1 MTSHHII
8 SWSGQI
14 NDTRLRLDTHHNG
27 VHAAVQLFHSALAYE
42 DDHIAYCCCTA
53 ADDYQVSRL
62 QFEPDAMAWRVAA
75 QLPRYSADPEES
87 LLQLKFDKP
96 NNILLGTTGKG
107 FAIWHLASGK
117 SDDDN
122 DNHQPSPRVDYL
134 ALPHGVRN
142 ITTKMMVSN
151 SVMYSAAMNFAV
163 SGVRKSLYVWSLES
177 RQLVK
182 GLDAHFGRIIQL
194 ESLTIAT
201 WNSVITSS
209 IDRSVKIWN
218 INNIFEK
225 VHVIDR
231 HELQIDNISL
241 SQTDLAATVTRGCV
255 GVWNI
260 RSGQLLTKL
269 SDSHLGA
276 IVTQAEITPDGK
288 YILSSETGKLL
299 VWNRVEEQVIFRAD
313 QPGIQQIKFLEGGE
327 KVLVISCERMQTK
340 KDASGQ
346 AAPPDD
352 RKPTE
357 DGNRVVMQALGIVRT
372 VPEGAVLFTF
382 EFPFRMCAGIA
393 FRKATVTADGAHIVV
408 VSVDKS
414 TRDSLTVFSASS
426 GVCVHKVSLRG
437 CSIKDVIHVFGMPHK
452 ANQVAVMTSEKGSV
466 LDIRSKRHVRS
477 IPKWGGNCTRDGKF
491 GLYAP
496 PRGGLEL
503 LELRKGTSVKTY
515 IPKVA
520 EGVFT
525 VVCMFT
531 EGDEYVL
538 YYHSGKKT
546 LRVFR
551 TGDTQMIANYR
562 MQAELTAI
570 KSTADG
576 KGLVLGTVDGC
587 LSVLAIA
594 DPENADVF
602 RYLEELPS
610 RDEEWKKRMARMKA
624 RIRFKAT
631 IRVVRIAMRFV
642 RVFCKAARRQQQ
654 AVAADVVATD
664 DADGQHTTSN

>member
-1 MTSHHII
+1 MVRVTDPTNHHII

-14 NDTRLRLDTHHNG
+14 NETRLRLDTHVEGNLAEVLH
-27 VHAAVQLFHSALAYE
+27 LHSA
-42 DDHIAYCCCTA
+42 IAFENDRCVYGCPTP
-53 ADDYQVSRL
+53 DDYRVCRYS
-62 QFEPDAMAWRVAA
+62 FNADAMSWQETAR
-75 QLPRYSADPEES
+75 LPRHCDDLAEAV
-87 LLQLKFDKP
+87 LQLKFDAP
-96 NNILLGTTGKG
+96 NNILLGSTGRG
-107 FAIWHLASGK
+107 FAIWMLA
-117 SDDDN
+117 DEAN
-122 DNHQPSPRVDYL
+122 VQAFYL

-151 SVMYSAAMNFAV
+151 SVMYSAAMHFAV
-163 SGVRKSLYVWSLES
+163 AGVRKSLYVWSLET

-182 GLDAHFGRIIQL
+182 VLDAHFGRIIQL

-231 HELQIDNISL
+231 HEMQIDNISL
-241 SQTDLAATVTRGCV
+241 SQTDMAATVTRGCL

-269 SDSHLGA
+269 ADSHLGA
-276 IVTQAEITPDGK
+276 IVTHAEITPDGRL
-288 YILSSETGKLL
+288 IVSSETGKLL
-299 VWNRVEEQVIFRAD
+299 FWNRVSEQVVFRAD
-313 QPGIQQIKFLEGGE
+313 QPGIQQIKFLEGGD
-327 KVLVISCERMQTK
+327 KVLVIACERMQQK
-340 KDASGQ
+340 KDAGGADEKR
-346 AAPPDD
+346 AAVPG
-352 RKPTE
+352 E
-357 DGNRVVMQALGIVRT
+357 DSNRIAMQAVGVVRT
-372 VPEGAVLFTF
+372 VPEGTVLFQF
-382 EFPFRMCAGIA
+382 EFQFRMVAGIA
-393 FRKATVTADGAHIVV
+393 FRRAVVTADGTHIVV
-408 VSVDKS
+408 VSVDR
-414 TRDSLTVFSASS
+414 TVRDSLTVFATSNGA
-426 GVCVHKVSLRG
+426 CVHRVSLRG
-437 CSIKDVIHVFGMPHK
+437 CSIKDVMGLLAMPHK
-452 ANQVAVMTSEKGSV
+452 ATQVAVMTSEKGSI
-466 LDIRSKRHVRS
+466 LDIKSKKHVRS
-477 IPKWGGNCTRDGKF
+477 IPKWSGGNCTRDGKF

-503 LELRKGTSVKTY
+503 LELRKGATVKTY

-551 TGDTQMIANYR
+551 TEDTRMIANYR

-570 KSTADG
+570 KSTVDG

-602 RYLEELPS
+602 RYLEQLPS
-610 RDEEWKKRMARMKA
+610 RDEEWKRRMARQKA
-624 RIRFKAT
+624 KIRFKAT
-631 IRVVRIAMRFV
+631 IRVTRMCVRWV
-642 RVFCKAARRQQQ
+642 RMFCKAARRQQQ
-654 AVAADVVATD
+654 QQQLEMPVAAAPEIE
-664 DADGQHTTSN
+664 